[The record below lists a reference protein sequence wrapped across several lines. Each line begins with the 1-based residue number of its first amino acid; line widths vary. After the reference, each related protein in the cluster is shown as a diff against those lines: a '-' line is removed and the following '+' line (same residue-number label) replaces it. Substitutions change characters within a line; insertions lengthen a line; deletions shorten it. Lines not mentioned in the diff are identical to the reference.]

1 VLPFELRQKSRL
13 RARLASGLEVG
24 LFLERGIVLRGG
36 DLLLADDG
44 TVIEVVAALETVSTV
59 RDSDATRLARAGYHL
74 GNRHVPVEIGSG
86 WLRYGHD
93 HVLDDMVRGLGL
105 NVVVESAPFEPEAG
119 AYGHSHSH
127 GHADGDSPR
136 QDHTHEHGHSHD
148 AGPHRGHTHEHG
160 SHDAD
165 RHRGH
170 THEHVHSHDA
180 DHHSRHT
187 YEHDHSH
194 AAAPHSHDAGHA
206 PGRGFGV
213 LLDRKH
219 DDHKH

>member
-59 RDSDATRLARAGYHL
+59 RDADAMRLARAGYHL
-74 GNRHVPVEIGSG
+74 GNRHVPVEIGDG

-105 NVVVESAPFEPEAG
+105 SVLVEQAPFEPEAG
-119 AYGHSHSH
+119 AYGHSHSD
-127 GHADGDSPR
+127 GHAH
-136 QDHTHEHGHSHD
+136 QGHSHS
-148 AGPHRGHTHEHG
+148 HEHDNG
-160 SHDAD
+160 
-165 RHRGH
+165 HR
-170 THEHVHSHDA
+170 HSHDL
-180 DHHSRHT
+180 DL
-187 YEHDHSH
+187 
-194 AAAPHSHDAGHA
+194 A

-213 LLDRKH
+213 LLGRKH
-219 DDHKH
+219 DDPKH